1 MTIEEYDNLAEIR
14 KTIDDIDRVL
24 KYLNEHEDSQYS
36 TFKGIGYIDWGCFT
50 GLYGQGINDPVVVE
64 RFKQLLIERKKELV
78 EEFSR

>member
-14 KTIDDIDRVL
+14 KTIDKIDCIL

-36 TFKGIGYIDWGCFT
+36 TFKGIGFIEWCF
-50 GLYGQGINDPVVVE
+50 GLYWQGINDPVVVE